1 MKSLAGDSP
10 RCPTPRQLG
19 HAATPSWA
27 PAGFVFL
34 PQRICLEPRQIK
46 EASGLTWAD
55 LARELGTTTLNVWR
69 WRKGVRPNAH
79 HLLALQDLARRMDL
93 EHLLPRAYVQ
103 RRPHR

>member
-1 MKSLAGDSP
+1 MPRRRARPRRASYTYPNGFARSLV
-10 RCPTPRQLG
+10 R
-19 HAATPSWA
+19 
-27 PAGFVFL
+27 
-34 PQRICLEPRQIK
+34 IK
-46 EASGLTWAD
+46 EASGLTWAA

-93 EHLLPRAYVQ
+93 EHLLPRAHVQ